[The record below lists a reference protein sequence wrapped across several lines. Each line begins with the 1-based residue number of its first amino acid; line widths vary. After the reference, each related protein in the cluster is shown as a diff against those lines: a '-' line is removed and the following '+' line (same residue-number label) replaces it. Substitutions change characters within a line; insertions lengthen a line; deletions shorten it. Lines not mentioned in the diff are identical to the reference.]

1 MPLSRNAEYRFE
13 KVYHNAC
20 ESRKDE
26 LYNQAV
32 HRDGF
37 GEPAYKE
44 ERIEF
49 TTPFTTNEGELYKA
63 TVLLQDDGNLTICHP
78 PYPWMVFHPLSNEQV
93 NLTGASLRSIL
104 RRYIDEHQDTLKQC
118 VPYLRYARFIY
129 HNIRENGSFVVEST
143 PMSNTVEL
151 KGTEY
156 RDGWQV
162 IPTAE
167 PARWTNINNVDE
179 CYGEKKLTV
188 IRTPFVAVYS
198 NGAELPVYLLG
209 IHSTPMQEQSPTP
222 RTYEAVAKD
231 ETIGTDTDFYSL
243 NSVIHSSNSSHVQF
257 KIKPP
262 DIDEL
267 VPMPSPQ
274 SVGACLHLY
283 INDFEARTEQ
293 QENEKLACHKLLK
306 GLQENLIEEVVPAE
320 GDTPAHLR
328 ISTDHRF
335 GAHYLT
341 LQVTKQDDGTLFA
354 LPQMIAY
361 NADGTLACDN
371 IPKEIAPFVEDQL
384 NALAQYS
391 ADNASNWEW
400 CFHNIPQ
407 LMTDIS
413 VDTGER

>member
-1 MPLSRNAEYRFE
+1 MPLSRDAEYRFE
-13 KVYHNAC
+13 KVHHNAC

-63 TVLLQDDGNLTICHP
+63 MVVLHNDGNLTINHP

-167 PARWTNINNVDE
+167 PAWWTNINNVDE

-209 IHSTPMQEQSPTP
+209 IHSAPMQTP
-222 RTYEAVAKD
+222 RTYEAVARG

-243 NSVIHSSNSSHVQF
+243 NSVIHSSYSSHVQF

-262 DIDEL
+262 DIDGL

-274 SVGACLHLY
+274 SVGACLQLY
-283 INDFEARTEQ
+283 INDFEALTKPP
-293 QENEKLACHKLLK
+293 ENEKLACHKLSK
-306 GLQENLIEEVVPAE
+306 EVQKNLIEEVVPAE

-354 LPQMIAY
+354 LPQMMAY
-361 NADGTLACDN
+361 NADGTLACDSVS
-371 IPKEIAPFVEDQL
+371 KEIAPFVEDQL

-391 ADNASNWEW
+391 ADSASNWEW

-413 VDTGER
+413 TDER